1 MEGETPAISGEK
13 EASEERHGPLLRH
26 LKNAVSVLLEIAKI
40 PPRQVEEEERF
51 LRASHDEG
59 EIETTTRKYPLY
71 RQSQV
76 AYAVTRVLRETE
88 DPLFCEFSGQFRR
101 SATFEEV
108 QVARDKHERC
118 LVEGFCYFKYKMP
131 EPRDGPHD
139 PAPVPLILNA
149 DLTGWTC
156 GVTVYSKVNRLD
168 AVTAFLR
175 EIDTILVEKNYLKGE
190 KLELRA
196 RGQFGFFEYED
207 LGWDDV
213 ILDKDVLE
221 EIHRQ
226 LVYPVT
232 HEDTYRRL
240 NLPWKRG
247 LLWHGIPG
255 TGKTHFGKI
264 VCNKVPCTFIWVTMK
279 ALEGSNDVR
288 RLYGAAR
295 ELAPVIVF
303 WEDIDLIG
311 GNRRDGHFSP
321 ILGELL
327 NQLDGVS
334 PLDGVFTV
342 ATTNFVENLD
352 WALSRRPARFDIRL
366 PFDLPDPELRAR
378 IFKLFVENH
387 EVSGAI
393 GYPELAKASHDMS
406 GAAIGEVVIRAVQR
420 SLENGADGTI
430 NHQDLVWAV
439 GRVKHFG
446 QKQFGFLPGARRE
459 EEDG

>member
-1 MEGETPAISGEK
+1 
-13 EASEERHGPLLRH
+13 
-26 LKNAVSVLLEIAKI
+26 
-40 PPRQVEEEERF
+40 
-51 LRASHDEG
+51 
-59 EIETTTRKYPLY
+59 
-71 RQSQV
+71 
-76 AYAVTRVLRETE
+76 
-88 DPLFCEFSGQFRR
+88 
-101 SATFEEV
+101 
-108 QVARDKHERC
+108 
-118 LVEGFCYFKYKMP
+118 MP
-131 EPRDGPHD
+131 EPEDGPHD
-139 PAPVPLILNA
+139 PTPVPLILSAN
-149 DLTGWTC
+149 LTDWAC
-156 GVTVYSKVNRLD
+156 RVTVHSRVDRLD
-168 AVTAFLR
+168 AVTAFLK

-207 LGWDDV
+207 LDWDDV
-213 ILDKDVLE
+213 VLDKDVLE

-232 HEDTYRRL
+232 HEDTYKRL

-247 LLWHGIPG
+247 LLFHGIPG

-264 VCNKVPCTFIWVTMK
+264 ICNKVPCTFIWVTVK
-279 ALEGSNDVR
+279 ALSDVDDVR
-288 RLYGAAR
+288 KLYGAAR
-295 ELAPVIVF
+295 ELAPTIVF

-311 GNRRDGHFSP
+311 ESRTTGHFSP

-334 PLDGVFTV
+334 PLAGVFTV

-378 IFKLFVENH
+378 IFRLFVENH
-387 EVSGAI
+387 EVSGGIEYA
-393 GYPELAKASHDMS
+393 ELAKVSRGMS

-420 SLENGADGTI
+420 SLENGAGGAI
-430 NHQDLVWAV
+430 NHQDLAWAV

-459 EEDG
+459 EEK